1 MADAI
6 ITASG
11 TVTAIVPEI
20 WSGVF
25 TQNLSDKIVYNSIIR
40 RDYEGE
46 IANLGDTVNIPTIA
60 NVTAHNLADGA
71 TGSASTISASVTPL
85 VINKRAYVDFLVSSE
100 AKLQSVAFM
109 DYIQT
114 LGMQAIIRKM
124 QSDIIALIVPS
135 ASAPDHQISYDNSNT
150 LADADLLEA
159 LDLEKTANWPDD
171 GRYLVTGGL
180 QYNDL
185 FSVDKFYLKT
195 AAGIADVSSGKL
207 TAPVYGHSCD
217 WTSANGNTSYLFHDS
232 FMQMAIQQGLS
243 VKVFDPGVNGQR
255 GFRVNMDVLYG
266 IKQVHNDRVISLS

>member
-6 ITASG
+6 ITAQG
-11 TVTAIVPEI
+11 TTTAIVPEV

-25 TQNLSDKIVYNSIIR
+25 TQNLSDKIVFNSLIR

-60 NVTAHNLADGA
+60 NVTAQNLPDGA
-71 TGSASTISASVTPL
+71 TGSASSISATVTPL

-100 AKLQSVAFM
+100 AKLQSIPFM
-109 DYIQT
+109 DYIRT
-114 LGMQAIIRKM
+114 LGMQALIRKM
-124 QSDIIALIVPS
+124 QSDIVTLIVPS
-135 ASAPDHQISYDNSNT
+135 ASAPDHTTSYDSSQT

-185 FSVDKFYLKT
+185 LEIDKLYLKT
-195 AAGIADVSSGKL
+195 VSGIADVSSGKMN
-207 TAPVYGHSCD
+207 APIYGHSCD
-217 WTSANGNTSYLFHDS
+217 WTNAVGNTTFMFHDS
-232 FMQMAIQQGLS
+232 FMQMAIQQGLT

-266 IKQVHNDRVISLS
+266 IKQIHNDRVISIS